1 MNIHAR
7 MMELDDQFKD
17 DGAMNHPT
25 EYRGFL
31 ITPVFNYSG
40 SLSGKTDFEYH
51 KIDNEEVGGRVFRGT
66 IEQVQKEI
74 NEKLNEL

>member
-1 MNIHAR
+1 
-7 MMELDDQFKD
+7 
-17 DGAMNHPT
+17 MNHPT
-25 EYRGFL
+25 EYLGFL

-51 KIDNEEVGGRVFRGT
+51 KIEDPETGGRVFRGT

-74 NEKLNEL
+74 NEKIQEL